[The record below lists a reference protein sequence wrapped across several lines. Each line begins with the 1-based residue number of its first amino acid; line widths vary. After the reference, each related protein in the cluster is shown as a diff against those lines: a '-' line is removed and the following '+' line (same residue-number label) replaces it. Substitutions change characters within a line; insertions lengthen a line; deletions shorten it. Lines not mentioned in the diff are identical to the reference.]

1 MQGCVQ
7 QRGESVRP
15 FNTPNEIFAPAVAAA
30 KGKLSGSVTP
40 AIRSNFGE
48 TGLCASKLASSS
60 RVSRVGAAAGLLRG
74 LRGGARGGAE
84 VPATRGPI
92 WRSLEV
98 R

>member
-1 MQGCVQ
+1 
-7 QRGESVRP
+7 
-15 FNTPNEIFAPAVAAA
+15 
-30 KGKLSGSVTP
+30 
-40 AIRSNFGE
+40 
-48 TGLCASKLASSS
+48 LCASKLASSS